1 MNNIKVQVIMSTYNG
16 ERYIK
21 KQLDSIIKQDMPV
34 SLYIRDD
41 GSTDGT
47 LDIIKEYES
56 LYDNISYIKGNNI
69 GVVKSFFELFKDA
82 SDDADYIALADQDD
96 IWFPDKI
103 SRAIKE
109 LSAKNQNKPLLYCA
123 EQTLID
129 ADDNELTVNMMTV
142 HKRPG
147 FGNAVVENIATGCT
161 CVFNKSMLKLLK
173 EYQPEYTIMHD
184 WWIYM
189 LASSMGEVIYDER
202 PCMYYRQH
210 GNNTMGS
217 RTNYIEEF
225 KERVKRYSAN
235 YGKLYRQLEC
245 FDKAGYSIS
254 NEDRYIKELI
264 LGYRKNFAVRIKCI
278 FSRHIYRQRFMDN
291 IIFKI
296 LFLTNH
302 I

>member
-1 MNNIKVQVIMSTYNG
+1 MSKIKVQILMSTYNG
-16 ERYIK
+16 EKYIK
-21 KQLDSIIKQDMPV
+21 KQLDSIMKQDIPV

-41 GSTDGT
+41 GSSDKTV
-47 LDIIKEYES
+47 DIIKEYES
-56 LYDNISYIKGNNI
+56 RYDNISHTEGKNI
-69 GVVKSFFELFKDA
+69 GVVKSFFELFKEV

-96 IWFPDKI
+96 IWFTDKVR
-103 SRAIKE
+103 RAVKA
-109 LSAKNQNKPLLYCA
+109 LLKNKQDKPLLYCA

-129 ADDNELTVNMMTV
+129 ADDNELKVNMMTV

-161 CVFNKSMLKLLK
+161 CVFNRSMLMLLK
-173 EYQPEYTIMHD
+173 AYQPEYTIMHD

-189 LASSMGEVIYDER
+189 LATSMGEVIYDEK

-245 FDKAGYSIS
+245 FDKAGYKIS
-254 NEDRYIKELI
+254 NENKYIADMVLSYK
-264 LGYRKNFAVRIKCI
+264 KSFAMRLKCI
-278 FSRHIYRQRFMDN
+278 FSNKIYRQRMLDN
-291 IIFKI
+291 IIFKM
-296 LFLTNH
+296 LFFTNH